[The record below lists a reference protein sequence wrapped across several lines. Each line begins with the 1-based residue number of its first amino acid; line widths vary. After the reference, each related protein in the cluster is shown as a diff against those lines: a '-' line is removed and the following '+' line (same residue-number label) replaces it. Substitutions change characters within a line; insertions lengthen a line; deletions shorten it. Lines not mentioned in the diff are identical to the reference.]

1 MSETSCRIVDWLS
14 SCSAANQEDDSPLP
28 SASQAALISLPR
40 TKRKA
45 QAMSDDTPRAK
56 RPALGIATPSNTNSI
71 ADDVRIPIFGH
82 KTPSLKSSNA
92 SSRSSSPTKR
102 KREAE
107 MKFSRPSLWFYT
119 RSESKEWK
127 TKYTADVPLLKE
139 LLESLHSNA
148 YEQRVTTKIRRTY
161 KKILGEIEKC
171 QQRSSSE
178 EQWSD
183 SVVLRAMRTARKL
196 AMKQAG
202 AEIINV

>member
-1 MSETSCRIVDWLS
+1 M
-14 SCSAANQEDDSPLP
+14 A
-28 SASQAALISLPR
+28 
-40 TKRKA
+40 
-45 QAMSDDTPRAK
+45 DDTPRAK

-119 RSESKEWK
+119 RSESKDWK

-139 LLESLHSNA
+139 LLEGLHSNA
-148 YEQRVTTKIRRTY
+148 YEQRVTTKIRHTY
-161 KKILGEIEKC
+161 RKILGEIEKC